1 MRSKCIVHH
10 VARRHH
16 RQSRRCHRARRHDQ
30 PCPTSC
36 PTHRPFVYHRI
47 RLHVAGQLRFQM
59 LSRHALLSKRE
70 APTAFSALIVTRC
83 CTSAVFV
90 LGMYCQA
97 LVLVSDFA
105 AACVMVLFGKMN
117 LEHLAQRPVPVS
129 LWRCCRWRR
138 ARCRVRI
145 RQWPRASF

>member
-1 MRSKCIVHH
+1 
-10 VARRHH
+10 
-16 RQSRRCHRARRHDQ
+16 
-30 PCPTSC
+30 
-36 PTHRPFVYHRI
+36 
-47 RLHVAGQLRFQM
+47 M

-97 LVLVSDFA
+97 LVLVGDFA

-117 LEHLAQRPVPVS
+117 FEHLAHAPAPPELQQKLVLHNSVNPLSIVQM
-129 LWRCCRWRR
+129 
-138 ARCRVRI
+138 ARTGVEKI
-145 RQWPRASF
+145 